1 VLGKLK
7 LQQPTREIVIPS
19 NTAQTAPRFFQLRCA
34 IAYGAPLGVNGVI
47 LPYLPVWLD
56 GLAFTEFEIGLVL
69 AAQLFLRV
77 AAAPVAG
84 LLADRMTERTLMLA
98 WSGAL
103 SLLTAV
109 AMFFTRDF
117 WPVLIVIA
125 VQAAVFAPYA
135 PIVESIAV
143 SGVRRWGF
151 QYGSMRVWGSV
162 GFVAVAL
169 LVGELRGFW
178 GFQAI
183 PWAIAFGFLLTVA
196 VAFAA
201 PKLGRA
207 VARPDP
213 DRMPQPS
220 SLRRLDLHVLMIGA
234 SVAQAGHG
242 MFYTFG
248 TIHWQQIGFSSGS
261 IGVLWSAAVVSEIFV
276 FFAAGWIAR
285 RISPWT
291 LMRIGCAVAVVRW
304 TLFPMPLDFWGYL
317 ALQATHAF
325 TFAFVHIGIQHRL
338 VEAVREDQEASM
350 QGAYVF
356 YNGVFLALATVLSG
370 VLYRQFGPTSY
381 VAMSVLALVGL
392 SIIALA
398 ARIQPQ
404 RVASGG

>member
-1 VLGKLK
+1 MLGKLK

-19 NTAQTAPRFFQLRCA
+19 NTAQSAPRFFQLRCA

-56 GLAFTEFEIGLVL
+56 GLAFTEFEIGIVL

-103 SLLTAV
+103 SLLTAF
-109 AMFFTRDF
+109 AMFFTHDF
-117 WPVLIVIA
+117 WPVLIVVA

-162 GFVAVAL
+162 GFVAVTL
-169 LVGELRGFW
+169 FVGELRGFW
-178 GFQAI
+178 GLQAI
-183 PWAIAFGFLLTVA
+183 PSAMAVGFLLTVA

-207 VARPDP
+207 VLRPDM
-213 DRMPQPS
+213 DRTPQSS

-248 TIHWQQIGFSSGS
+248 TIHWQQIGFSNGS
-261 IGVLWSAAVVSEIFV
+261 IGVLWSAAVVSEI
-276 FFAAGWIAR
+276 
-285 RISPWT
+285 
-291 LMRIGCAVAVVRW
+291 L
-304 TLFPMPLDFWGYL
+304 
-317 ALQATHAF
+317 
-325 TFAFVHIGIQHRL
+325 
-338 VEAVREDQEASM
+338 
-350 QGAYVF
+350 
-356 YNGVFLALATVLSG
+356 VFLPPAGS
-370 VLYRQFGPTSY
+370 P
-381 VAMSVLALVGL
+381 
-392 SIIALA
+392 
-398 ARIQPQ
+398 
-404 RVASGG
+404 GGFLPGR